1 MSRNLEPSKQAQGV
15 IFRGKLKKV
24 PHPPLV
30 FDNANISQCKS
41 QKHLGII
48 LDSKLIFEEHYKMVL
63 CKTDP

>member
-1 MSRNLEPSKQAQGV
+1 MSCNLEPSKQAQGV

-24 PHPPLV
+24 PYPPLV
-30 FDNANISQCKS
+30 FDNTNITQWKS

-48 LDSKLIFEEHYKMVL
+48 LDPKLIFEEHYKTVL